1 MNQSNHSI
9 KKTIAAIMCIAL
21 CTQGT
26 MVLSLVLPG
35 AAAQFPSASEVSIQ
49 LLYSLTSGAGIL
61 GSLLAGWLAG
71 KTTKKNIMIGI
82 FTIVPLA
89 GLLGAFCYNS
99 LPVLYVVSFLVGM
112 CLFANSITMNSLI
125 GEHLQGELRARI
137 TGLSSLAVNGGGIVL
152 TLTAGRLGAG
162 KWQNTYLTYLVFV
175 LVLFAVV
182 ALLPKGIVEKPEEGQ
197 TEKKR
202 VGAAYGKM
210 VLQVILFGI
219 AFAAYTTNV
228 SMLILQSGFGDTTQA
243 SYANTCFMAGA
254 VLAGIALPYL
264 LRIFSS
270 KTLPV
275 GMLFLVGGFVTLY
288 FAQSIWLVYVGAL
301 LIGMG
306 FGTFLPASFSIIPN
320 LVPLSS
326 LSMAMAVFSVGS
338 SSAQMISPT
347 IVTTLAGL
355 LGEGMKNRFLIAIV
369 FLILGIIIGCLPQGK
384 KTEN

>member
-1 MNQSNHSI
+1 MNQSNQTI
-9 KKTIAAIMCIAL
+9 KKAIVAIMCIAL
-21 CTQGT
+21 CSQGT

-35 AAAQFPSASEVSIQ
+35 AAAQFPNASEVSIQ

-71 KTTKKNIMIGI
+71 KTTKKNVMIGI

-89 GLLGAFCYNS
+89 GLLGAFCYTS

-152 TLTAGRLGAG
+152 TLIAGRLGAG

-175 LVLFAVV
+175 PVLLAVTL
-182 ALLPKGIVEKPEEGQ
+182 LLPKGVVEKPEEGQ
-197 TEKKR
+197 ARGKLFS
-202 VGAAYGKM
+202 AAYTKM

-254 VLAGIALPYL
+254 VVAGIALPYL
-264 LRIFSS
+264 LRIFHNN
-270 KTLPV
+270 TLPV
-275 GMLFLVGGFVTLY
+275 GLLFLVGGFVALY
-288 FAQSIWLVYVGAL
+288 FAQSIWLIYIGAL
-301 LIGMG
+301 LIGVG

-326 LSMAMAVFSVGS
+326 LSIAMAVFSVGS
-338 SSAQMISPT
+338 STAQLLSPT

-355 LGEGMKNRFLIAIV
+355 LGDSIFNRFLIAIV
-369 FLILGIIIGCLPQGK
+369 FLIPGVIIGFLPQGK
-384 KTEN
+384 KKEN